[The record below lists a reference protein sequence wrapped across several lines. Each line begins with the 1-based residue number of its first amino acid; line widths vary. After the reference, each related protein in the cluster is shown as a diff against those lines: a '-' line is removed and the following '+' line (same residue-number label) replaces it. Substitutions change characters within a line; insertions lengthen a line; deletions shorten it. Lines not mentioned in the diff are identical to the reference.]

1 MQVIGIG
8 TGGCQI
14 VTDMVQY
21 DAYSI
26 INIDTSFKT
35 ELDGTTNIKL
45 KKQETFKEYE
55 TETKLDIRRKVKYND
70 VHVFLFGGG
79 KTTGSVLRILEK
91 IKDKKITIHY
101 VRPEKNFLSAKQ
113 KLRER
118 ATCGILQHI
127 ARSGVFN
134 KMYLYDTSKILEG
147 QEVPFLKKK
156 DYVSKTIAGMFHMIN
171 FSKNTEDLFSNVEE
185 PMEVNRIATIGT
197 VNPEDGKEVLYF
209 PLDSIREK
217 CYYFVMNKSALET
230 PGVIEKINDQI
241 KEENE
246 QSSFKIIE
254 SDWRDNHVYME
265 AFTNVVQTTQNKTEE

>member
-8 TGGCQI
+8 TGGCQ
-14 VTDMVQY
+14 VATDLAQY
-21 DAYSI
+21 DAYNI
-26 INIDTSFKT
+26 INVDTSFKV
-35 ELDGTTNIKL
+35 ELESVTNIEL
-45 KKQETFKEYE
+45 ERQETFKEYE
-55 TETKLDIRRKVKYND
+55 AETKLDIRHEVKYNS

-101 VRPEKNFLSAKQ
+101 IKPEKNFLSAKQ

-118 ATCGILQHI
+118 AICGILQEM

-134 KMYLYDTSKILEG
+134 RMYLYDASKILEG
-147 QEVPFLKKK
+147 QEVSFLKKK
-156 DYVSKTIAGMFHMIN
+156 DYVSKTIAGMFHTIN
-171 FSKNTEDLFSNVEE
+171 FTKNTEDLFSNVEE

-217 CYYFVMNKSALET
+217 CYYFVMSKTALET

-254 SDWRDNHVYME
+254 SDWSDNHVYME
-265 AFTNVVQTTQNKTEE
+265 AFTNVVQITQEKTEE

>member
-8 TGGCQI
+8 TGGCQ
-14 VTDMVQY
+14 VVSAMEQHNAY
-21 DAYSI
+21 DI
-26 INIDTSFKT
+26 ICIDTSFKAKPKNIISV
-35 ELDGTTNIKL
+35 ELEKR
-45 KKQETFKEYE
+45 ETFKEYE
-55 TETKLDIRRKVKYND
+55 VKTTLDIRSKILYD
-70 VHVFLFGGG
+70 GVHVFLFGGG
-79 KTTGSVLRILEK
+79 KTTGSVLKILEK
-91 IKDKKITIHY
+91 IKDKKITVHY
-101 VRPEKNFLSAKQ
+101 MKPEKNLLSVKQ

-118 ATCGILQHI
+118 AICGILQHMS
-127 ARSGVFN
+127 RSGVFN
-134 KMYLYDTSKILEG
+134 RIYLYDVSKILEG
-147 QEVPFLKKK
+147 QAVPFLKKK
-156 DYVSKTIAGMFHMIN
+156 DYVASTIAGMFHMIN

-185 PMEVNRIATIGT
+185 PTEVNRIATIGT
-197 VNPEDGKEVLYF
+197 VNPQDGKEVLYF

-254 SDWRDNHVYME
+254 SDWPDNHVYME

>member
-8 TGGCQI
+8 TGGCQ
-14 VTDMVQY
+14 VVSAMEQY
-21 DAYSI
+21 NAYDI
-26 INIDTSFKT
+26 ICIDTSFKAKT
-35 ELDGTTNIKL
+35 KNIISIELE
-45 KKQETFKEYE
+45 KQETFKEYE
-55 TETKLDIRRKVKYND
+55 VKTTLDIRSKILYD
-70 VHVFLFGGG
+70 SVHVFLFGGG

-91 IKDKKITIHY
+91 IKDKKITVHY
-101 VRPEKNFLSAKQ
+101 MKPEKNLLSVKQ

-118 ATCGILQHI
+118 ATCGILQHM

-134 KMYLYDTSKILEG
+134 KIYLYDTSKILEG

-156 DYVSKTIAGMFHMIN
+156 DYVASTIAGMFHMIN

-185 PMEVNRIATIGT
+185 PTEVNRIATIGT
-197 VNPEDGKEVLYF
+197 VNPQDGKEVLYF
-209 PLDSIREK
+209 SLDSIREK

-230 PGVIEKINDQI
+230 PGVVEKINDQI

-254 SDWRDNHVYME
+254 SDWPDNHVYME

>member
-8 TGGCQI
+8 TGGCQV
-14 VTDMVQY
+14 VTDLVQY
-21 DAYSI
+21 DAYNI
-26 INIDTSFKT
+26 INVDTSFKI
-35 ELDGTTNIKL
+35 ELNGVTNIKL
-45 KKQETFKEYE
+45 ERQETFKEYE
-55 TETKLDIRRKVKYND
+55 TETKLDIRHEVKYNS

-101 VRPEKNFLSAKQ
+101 IKPEKNFLSAKQ
-113 KLRER
+113 KLRDR
-118 ATCGILQHI
+118 TICGILQHM

-134 KMYLYDTSKILEG
+134 RMYLYDASKILEG
-147 QEVPFLKKK
+147 QEVAFLNKK
-156 DYVSKTIAGMFHMIN
+156 DYMSKTIAGMFHTIN
-171 FSKNTEDLFSNVEE
+171 FTKNTEDLFSNVEE

-217 CYYFVMNKSALET
+217 CYYFVMSKSALET

-246 QSSFKIIE
+246 QSTFKIIE
-254 SDWRDNHVYME
+254 SDWSDNHVYME
-265 AFTNVVQTTQNKTEE
+265 AFTNVVQITQEKTEE

>member
-14 VTDMVQY
+14 VTDLAQY
-21 DAYSI
+21 DAYNI

-70 VHVFLFGGG
+70 IHVFLFGGG

-101 VRPEKNFLSAKQ
+101 IKPEKNFLSAKQ

-118 ATCGILQHI
+118 AICGILQHM

-171 FSKNTEDLFSNVEE
+171 FSKNAEDLFSNVEE
-185 PMEVNRIATIGT
+185 PMEVNRIATFGM
-197 VNPEDGKEVLYF
+197 VNPEDGKEVLHF

-265 AFTNVVQTTQNKTEE
+265 AFTNVVQTTQEKTEE